1 MLSGK
6 VKLRRQNDVWELR
19 REHRDDVRAAEEA
32 YVRALEA
39 KKSKVTAETTLLAAP
54 AVEIT
59 KTD

>member
-1 MLSGK
+1 
-6 VKLRRQNDVWELR
+6 LR

-32 YVRALEA
+32 YNARALEA
-39 KKSKVTAETTLLAAP
+39 KKSKVTNAETKTLLEAP

>member
-1 MLSGK
+1 
-6 VKLRRQNDVWELR
+6 LR

-32 YVRALEA
+32 YNVRALEA
-39 KKSKVTAETTLLAAP
+39 KKSKVPETTLLEAP